1 MTIRKISNT
10 LIVCTFCIQLM
21 YTKVVML
28 KGVNGMS
35 NKPNG
40 QPLKISAKDFAYYQ
54 IKQWII
60 DGKLYPDQSVV
71 EEELSTKL
79 EISRTPL
86 REALQRLELENMVV
100 RKSNGRLKIAPISAK
115 EVTEIFNVRSK
126 LEEIITVEA
135 TENATDD
142 DIKKLS
148 TIVNMLKEAYRDGNI
163 GDILYHGAKF
173 HSYIYELSGNKT
185 VNNILSQLND
195 HIHRYRRLVPSQNT
209 DPENEVEEEHQ
220 VILDYI
226 ANRDSEGAARAM
238 QEHIEKSLAS
248 AITAIET
255 YEKNR
260 ERSIW

>member
-1 MTIRKISNT
+1 MKNQSD
-10 LIVCTFCIQLM
+10 
-21 YTKVVML
+21 
-28 KGVNGMS
+28 S
-35 NKPNG
+35 P
-40 QPLKISAKDFAYYQ
+40 PLKISAKDLAYYQ

-71 EEELSTKL
+71 EEELSSKL

-135 TENATDD
+135 TENATDE

-148 TIVNMLKEAYRDGNI
+148 AIVGMLKEAYQDGEVD
-163 GDILYHGAKF
+163 DILYYGAKF
-173 HSYIYELSGNKT
+173 HTYIYELSGNKT

-195 HIHRYRRLVPSQNT
+195 HIHRYRRLVPTQNI
-209 DPENEVEEEHQ
+209 DQESGAEEEHE

-226 ANRDSEGAARAM
+226 ANKDSKGAARAM
-238 QEHIEKSLAS
+238 QAHIENSLAS

-255 YEKNR
+255 YEKENKDR
-260 ERSIW
+260 LIW